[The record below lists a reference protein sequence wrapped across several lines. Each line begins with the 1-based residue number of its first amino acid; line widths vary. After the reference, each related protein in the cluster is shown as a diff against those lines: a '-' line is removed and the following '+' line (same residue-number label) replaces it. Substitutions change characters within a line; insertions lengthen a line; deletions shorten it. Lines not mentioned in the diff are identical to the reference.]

1 MTTNT
6 RQFHEFGFT
15 KLADLSEAEVEAKY
29 KDAFNADPVNGF
41 RFGDHIK
48 NRAFAGEF
56 FKKAASLAPASAFAD
71 MQSYGFKLS
80 VDALSEIRDDA
91 TLAATVRKALT
102 DNQEHA
108 VDKAEKDAKAQIAQL
123 EKQAKGGAPEV
134 YQISAILERVGKVK
148 KFDLEG
154 HIAAMTANVMK
165 QRAVY
170 QKEQATYPWLED
182 VLVTAAA
189 ASPKVAETYRPLW
202 ENLPFKAEI
211 ESAMSGRG
219 TAKWTAR
226 AMHGDKLSEAQ
237 AAAAR

>member
-6 RQFHEFGFT
+6 RQFHEFGYT
-15 KLADLSEAEVEAKY
+15 QLASLADDAVKAQYEA
-29 KDAFNADPVNGF
+29 AFDADPVNGF
-41 RFGDHIK
+41 RFGHHIK
-48 NRAFAGEF
+48 NRGFAGEL
-56 FKKAASLAPASAFAD
+56 FKKAAALAPASAFAD

-91 TLAATVRKALT
+91 TLAATMRKSLT

-108 VDKAEKDAKAQIAQL
+108 VAKAEKDAKAQIAQL
-123 EKQAKGGAPEV
+123 EKQAKGGAPEAF
-134 YQISAILERVGKVK
+134 QISAILERVGQVK

-154 HIAAMTANVMK
+154 HIAAKTANAME

-202 ENLPFKAEI
+202 ENLPFKDAI
-211 ESAMSGRG
+211 EAAMQGRG
-219 TAKWTAR
+219 TTNWSAKASQ
-226 AMHGDKLSEAQ
+226 GNQLSATH
-237 AAAAR
+237 AWR